1 MKFIV
6 ETNIEN
12 IPSDF
17 FKIIT
22 DFANDI
28 CRVLPEYISIINK
41 YILTEGEKT
50 DDFKLKL
57 YNFVGKVII
66 QNKDF
71 ILSKNEILFMNTDEE
86 VLNTEF
92 LPRIVFSH
100 IWGDDI
106 SEITKNTIW
115 KYLTLLYVTI
125 SKQQYGD
132 KNEIDLDEILSGILK
147 DEPEPGR
154 EEQPQSNEETS
165 PSSQSD
171 IPDMSALP
179 EQLKQMMGGSLGK
192 LAMELAKETSMEGG
206 KSPMD
211 LFSMMGKIGSKIETK
226 LKSGELSENSLLEES
241 MGLINTMGGV
251 NNIQSMMN
259 MFKGGKG
266 GFDFSEIQKMAQ
278 QHHGINNDENDAD
291 DVAPTPRKDNRLNG
305 KNGKNSQKT
314 VDKKVRQKLRGN
326 NPRNTADI
334 NNEEAPEYTLPRFT
348 DDELER
354 IFSSK

>member
-6 ETNIEN
+6 ESNIEN

-28 CRVLPEYISIINK
+28 CRVFPEYITIINK
-41 YILTEGEKT
+41 YILSEKEKT
-50 DDFKLKL
+50 DDSKLKL
-57 YNFVGKVII
+57 YNFVGKVVI

-71 ILSKNEILFMNTDEE
+71 ILSKKEDLFANTDECT
-86 VLNTEF
+86 LNTEF

-100 IWGDDI
+100 IWEGDI

-125 SKQQYGD
+125 SKQQ
-132 KNEIDLDEILSGILK
+132 NEDTNALDLDEILSGILV
-147 DEPEPGR
+147 DEQQEPEA
-154 EEQPQSNEETS
+154 EPQSNEETS
-165 PSSQSD
+165 QSD
-171 IPDMSALP
+171 NNSNDTIPNIGALP
-179 EQLKQMMGGSLGK
+179 EQLQNMMGGSLGK
-192 LAMELAKETSMEGG
+192 LAMELAQETTRDGG

-211 LFSMMGKIGSKIETK
+211 LFSMMGKIGNKIENK

-241 MGLINTMGGV
+241 MGLINSMGGV

-266 GFDFSEIQKMAQ
+266 GLDFSELQKMAQ
-278 QHHGINNDENDAD
+278 QQPQTENQDNDVNDNID
-291 DVAPTPRKDNRLNG
+291 TSQKKYRQG
-305 KNGKNSQKT
+305 KKSQKT

-326 NPRNTADI
+326 NPRNMTDT
-334 NNEEAPEYTLPRFT
+334 NNEEAPEYTLPKFT

>member
-28 CRVLPEYISIINK
+28 CRVLPEYNSIINK
-41 YILTEGEKT
+41 YILTEGEKPH
-50 DDFKLKL
+50 DVKLKL
-57 YNFVGKVII
+57 YNFVGKVIF
-66 QNKDF
+66 QNEEF
-71 ILSKNEILFMNTDEE
+71 ILSKNEKLFMTADETIM
-86 VLNTEF
+86 NTEF

-100 IWGDDI
+100 IWEGDI
-106 SEITKNTIW
+106 SEITKATIW
-115 KYLTLLYVTI
+115 KYLTLLYVAI

-132 KNEIDLDEILSGILK
+132 KNELDLDEILSGILK
-147 DEPEPGR
+147 DEQERQPEED
-154 EEQPQSNEETS
+154 EEPQTNNDTTS
-165 PSSQSD
+165 PSSSSQSD
-171 IPDMSALP
+171 IPGIGALP
-179 EQLKQMMGGSLGK
+179 EQLQHMMGGSLGK
-192 LAMELAKETSMEGG
+192 LALELAKETSMDGE
-206 KSPMD
+206 KSTMD
-211 LFSMMGKIGSKIETK
+211 LFSMMGKIGSKIENK

-251 NNIQSMMN
+251 NNIQNMMN
-259 MFKGGKG
+259 MFKGGNK
-266 GFDFSEIQKMAQ
+266 DHED
-278 QHHGINNDENDAD
+278 N
-291 DVAPTPRKDNRLNG
+291 TPPPKKDSRLNG
-305 KNGKNSQKT
+305 RNGKNSQKT

-326 NPRNTADI
+326 NPRNIPDT

>member
-6 ETNIEN
+6 ESNIEN

-28 CRVLPEYISIINK
+28 CRVLPEYNSIINK
-41 YILTEGEKT
+41 YILIKEENT
-50 DDFKLKL
+50 DDIKLKL
-57 YNFVGKVII
+57 YNFVGKVIL
-66 QNKDF
+66 QNKEF
-71 ILSKNEILFMNTDEE
+71 ILSKNEDLFINTDGD

-100 IWGDDI
+100 IWEGDI
-106 SEITKNTIW
+106 SEITKATIW

-125 SKQQYGD
+125 SKQQHGD
-132 KNEIDLDEILSGILK
+132 DNNEIDLDEILSGILV
-147 DEPEPGR
+147 DEPEP
-154 EEQPQSNEETS
+154 EPKPQSNEDL
-165 PSSQSD
+165 PD
-171 IPDMSALP
+171 ITALP
-179 EQLKQMMGGSLGK
+179 EQLQHMMGGSLGK
-192 LAMELAKETSMEGG
+192 LAMELAKETSMDGG
-206 KSPMD
+206 KGPMD
-211 LFSMMGKIGSKIETK
+211 LFSMMGKIGNKIENK
-226 LKSGELSENSLLEES
+226 LKSGELSENSLIEES

-266 GFDFSEIQKMAQ
+266 GFDFSELQKMAQ
-278 QHHGINNDENDAD
+278 QGSTTD
-291 DVAPTPRKDNRLNG
+291 DTSQSASQKKDNRLNG
-305 KNGKNSQKT
+305 RNGKNSQKT
-314 VDKKVRQKLRGN
+314 FDKKVRQKLRGN
-326 NPRNTADI
+326 NPRNIPDT